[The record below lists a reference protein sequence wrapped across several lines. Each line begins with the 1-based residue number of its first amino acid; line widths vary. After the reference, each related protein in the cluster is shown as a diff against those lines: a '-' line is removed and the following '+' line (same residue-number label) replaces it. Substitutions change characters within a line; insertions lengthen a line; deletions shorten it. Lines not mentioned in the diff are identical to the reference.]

1 MVFEKRRGLIAKVD
15 ENEKIIKQYSPAY
28 NANDM
33 HYKKMEELE
42 ALTTEKW
49 PLDVYSELVRAMPE
63 GERRIRIE
71 SVITRQNTVEIVG
84 RAANFA
90 SANAFGDNIQNNSY
104 FEDYSWKTPP
114 ANQSLNRSHWKF
126 QYKGTISTENYE

>member
-1 MVFEKRRGLIAKVD
+1 LLGIGYMVFEKRRGLIAKID
-15 ENEKIIKQYSPAY
+15 ENEKVIKQYSPAY
-28 NANDM
+28 DANAM
-33 HYKKMEELE
+33 HNKKMEELK

-71 SVITRQNTVEIVG
+71 SVIT
-84 RAANFA
+84 
-90 SANAFGDNIQNNSY
+90 NIQNNSY